1 MEKCW
6 VFILKYFDTSYLIFD
21 SFWWDVPYFFTVPAP
36 HTEKKGFYFYLFLLS
51 SSTTV
56 RKSESQGSLQNPEP
70 GSKSDK
76 QFALWKWL
84 TNASKKEERKT
95 VYFTFFFF
103 HFRKS
108 FSLPRVDS
116 YSRDFCINI
125 SILTTSLLSYIS
137 KFTGTTEKTYL
148 QLCCIRLPSD
158 NKAG

>member
-1 MEKCW
+1 MLSFYTK
-6 VFILKYFDTSYLIFD
+6 VFWYFLSNIWQFLMRCSLLLHGARTTHRKKRGFD
-21 SFWWDVPYFFTVPAP
+21 
-36 HTEKKGFYFYLFLLS
+36 FYLFLFS

-95 VYFTFFFF
+95 VYFIFYFLFLRSFLYREWIATQEIFF
-103 HFRKS
+103 
-108 FSLPRVDS
+108 
-116 YSRDFCINI
+116 INI

-137 KFTGTTEKTYL
+137 KFTGTTEKNVFTVL
-148 QLCCIRLPSD
+148 LHTVAQW
-158 NKAG
+158 

>member
-1 MEKCW
+1 MTAKLLGSENEWSRTREPNPKTGFGSYNKSTLNSHLEKCW

-36 HTEKKGFYFYLFLLS
+36 HTEKKGFDFYLFLLS
-51 SSTTV
+51 SPTTV

-95 VYFTFFFF
+95 VYFTFLF
-103 HFRKS
+103 S
-108 FSLPRVDS
+108 FS
-116 YSRDFCINI
+116 
-125 SILTTSLLSYIS
+125 
-137 KFTGTTEKTYL
+137 
-148 QLCCIRLPSD
+148 
-158 NKAG
+158 